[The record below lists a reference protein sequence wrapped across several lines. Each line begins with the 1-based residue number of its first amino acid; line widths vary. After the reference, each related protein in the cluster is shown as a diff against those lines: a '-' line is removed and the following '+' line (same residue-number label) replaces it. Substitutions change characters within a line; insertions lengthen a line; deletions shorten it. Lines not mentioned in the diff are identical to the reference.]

1 MTQHK
6 FGLVFD
12 DDFVVRLDGLLQHVF
27 KELKGKI
34 DQLIVKLYSLLTNT
48 GNSTNYL
55 IVKDCQA
62 TMGEISRGG

>member
-55 IVKDCQA
+55 IVKECQVPLA
-62 TMGEISRGG
+62 HTLFS

>member
-34 DQLIVKLYSLLTNT
+34 DQL
-48 GNSTNYL
+48 
-55 IVKDCQA
+55 
-62 TMGEISRGG
+62 M